1 MNRRAGAQGR
11 YKSVMVAVSP
21 CRSDMSRRG
30 LAPWAHLAD
39 GRLTLVLV
47 RDCSILQ
54 YLRFLTSIPRFGAP
68 PAPLVLPTT
77 QGKCLLILALVCYGF
92 ILQYLRLLTLL
103 LALAHCC
110 SALQYVCFV
119 TSNRPLWCA
128 PGRRAFSPN
137 KIAICSRW
145 CSTWPTPT

>member
-1 MNRRAGAQGR
+1 MHEQGLGYPSLPCMNRLVGAQGR

-68 PAPLVLPTT
+68 PAALVLPTT
-77 QGKCLLILALVCYGF
+77 QGF
-92 ILQYLRLLTLL
+92 MS
-103 LALAHCC
+103 AHAGGLCVMA
-110 SALQYVCFV
+110 S
-119 TSNRPLWCA
+119 S
-128 PGRRAFSPN
+128 
-137 KIAICSRW
+137 
-145 CSTWPTPT
+145 CSTCA